1 MIDAR
6 IDIINLKSTD
16 TVKRVYSLL
25 NDEKNKKKK

>member
-6 IDIINLKSTD
+6 IDIINLESTD

-25 NDEKNKKKK
+25 NDEKNKKK